1 MASWALYSSK
11 QQHYHL
17 FASIAYTFQL
27 TIVEHKFS
35 KMKLS
40 NNNARNYA
48 WQYFQCSNS
57 HNGNINNE
65 QCSEHSAALWK
76 RAHNHDK
83 YHGSFFVVKLSQFL
97 TIQCDYEREC
107 IWVNGYGY
115 VWFFEILFDFTTY
128 LCWCIC
134 TEICVRFV
142 FAIDSQLSSPVNTQF
157 NSLISAYF
165 SGTKFLAFDTRYYY
179 YDHEMLMIIIYLFI
193 LTIPISWI
201 TVVLPFR
208 FLYPSLDA
216 RIPTTNCF
224 LVLLLLLKYKV
235 KSLSRKRE
243 RMELP
248 NRFALANK

>member
-1 MASWALYSSK
+1 MG
-11 QQHYHL
+11 
-17 FASIAYTFQL
+17 
-27 TIVEHKFS
+27 
-35 KMKLS
+35 M
-40 NNNARNYA
+40 
-48 WQYFQCSNS
+48 
-57 HNGNINNE
+57 
-65 QCSEHSAALWK
+65 
-76 RAHNHDK
+76 
-83 YHGSFFVVKLSQFL
+83 
-97 TIQCDYEREC
+97 
-107 IWVNGYGY
+107 YG
-115 VWFFEILFDFTTY
+115 FFEILFDFTTY

-134 TEICVRFV
+134 TEYCVRFV

-208 FLYPSLDA
+208 FLYTHYWTREYRRRIVSLFCYCCSN
-216 RIPTTNCF
+216 IK
-224 LVLLLLLKYKV
+224 KYKV

>member
-1 MASWALYSSK
+1 
-11 QQHYHL
+11 
-17 FASIAYTFQL
+17 
-27 TIVEHKFS
+27 
-35 KMKLS
+35 MKLS

-65 QCSEHSAALWK
+65 QCTEHSAALWK

-115 VWFFEILFDFTTY
+115 VCFFEILFDFTTY
-128 LCWCIC
+128 LYGKLC
-134 TEICVRFV
+134 TLRLCNRLSTLKS
-142 FAIDSQLSSPVNTQF
+142 SQHTIQF
-157 NSLISAYF
+157 THLCLFFRAP
-165 SGTKFLAFDTRYYY
+165 KFLAFDTRYYY

-248 NRFALANK
+248 NRFALASK